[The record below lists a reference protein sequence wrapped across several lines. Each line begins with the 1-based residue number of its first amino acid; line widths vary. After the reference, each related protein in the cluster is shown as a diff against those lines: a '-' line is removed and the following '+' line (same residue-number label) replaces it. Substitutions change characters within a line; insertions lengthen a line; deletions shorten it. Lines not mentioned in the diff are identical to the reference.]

1 MATDTSSSRPT
12 GAVAEAKEKGSELVS
27 EAQGQ
32 ISETAHGLGGKAEFR
47 LREQLDER
55 STQAGE
61 QVHSIGKVLQSGAN
75 QLRSEGKETP
85 ARVVDEVARRADDLG
100 SYLQSTQADRFLH
113 DIETFARRR
122 PWVAAGI
129 GALAGFAASR
139 FVKASSDRRYAGA
152 QTNGGGHGQSYS
164 SPQARSLPAGSS

>member
-12 GAVAEAKEKGSELVS
+12 GAVAEAKEKSTELVS
-27 EAQGQ
+27 GAQQQ
-32 ISETAHGLGGKAEFR
+32 ISETAHELSGKAEFK
-47 LREQLDER
+47 LREQLDQR

-61 QVHSIGKVLQSGAN
+61 QVQSIGKVLLSGAN
-75 QLRSEGKETP
+75 QLRSEGQEIP
-85 ARVVDEVARRADDLG
+85 AKVVDEVARRADDLG
-100 SYLQSTQADRFLH
+100 TYLQGAQADRFLH
-113 DIETFARRR
+113 DVETFARRR

-152 QTNGGGHGQSYS
+152 QTNGNQGQSYPS
-164 SPQARSLPAGSS
+164 SQPRGLPVASS

>member
-1 MATDTSSSRPT
+1 MATDTSSSPT
-12 GAVAEAKEKGSELVS
+12 GAVTEVKEKGSELVS
-27 EAQGQ
+27 GAQEQ
-32 ISETAHGLGGKAEFR
+32 ITEKAHELGGKAEFQ

-61 QVHSIGKVLQSGAN
+61 QVQSLGKALQSSAN
-75 QLRSEGKETP
+75 QLRSEGKDTP

-100 SYLQSTQADRFLH
+100 SYLQAAQADRFLH

-152 QTNGGGHGQSYS
+152 QTNGGGYGQSYS
-164 SPQARSLPAGSS
+164 SPQARSLPAGGS

>member
-1 MATDTSSSRPT
+1 MATDTSSSRPA
-12 GAVAEAKEKGSELVS
+12 GAVAEAREKSSELVS
-27 EAQGQ
+27 GAQTQ
-32 ISETAHGLGGKAEFR
+32 ISETAHELGGKAEFK

-61 QVHSIGKVLQSGAN
+61 QVQSIGKVLQSGAN
-75 QLRSEGKETP
+75 QLRSEGQGMP

-100 SYLQSTQADRFLH
+100 SYLQEAHADRFLH
-113 DIETFARRR
+113 DLEAFARRR

-139 FVKASSDRRYAGA
+139 FVRASSDRRHAGG
-152 QTNGGGHGQSYS
+152 QMDGRNHGQSYS
-164 SPQARSLPAGSS
+164 SSQARSLPVASS